1 MPTSSET
8 NTDLVDIAFDSLLS
22 QNLASID
29 EELGLLVN
37 LDSMVSEHAHY
48 SASFRTLRHGASST

>member
-1 MPTSSET
+1 MPTSSEA
-8 NTDLVDIAFDSLLS
+8 NTDLFNIAFDSLLR

-37 LDSMVSEHAHY
+37 LDAMVSQPLHDFSH
-48 SASFRTLRHGASST
+48 FRAL